1 MAPLIYFGNTPYRSG
16 ISTADAD
23 DPASWLD
30 TGVFDPNAKSEKEAR
45 KMMMLKKLEKK
56 KRATIV
62 HSEHRT
68 ASLRLLK
75 TDKEEHDRLVHNELH
90 TTQEIRTAASHHTH
104 GHKMLAELML
114 NDPTLNEL
122 SGGHQLKHNLSP
134 APSPVKK
141 KQSRPY
147 TPNEAIGIPTSNY
160 QSDRWV
166 TSVSIKPAH
175 KKNSTVRL
183 GFSGHSPEAK
193 KGRTELKRCEAI
205 DSYDTKRLLGTPVIV
220 PEGILKEQRASALF
234 RSIGEFPHRDRV
246 PLSEK
251 ISVGKELSRKPDT
264 LKTTRAGGFTWLA
277 TNPDMP
283 YKPNNVL
290 DSSYIKSELAWLKSS
305 AFIKGNDKRPRTKGL
320 ISSELSKMTRP
331 TILDF
336 VPLVNRKEYRDNILG
351 GGVPS
356 NKMKEGN
363 PNSVRN
369 RSIQLSRFR
378 ELDRGDLD
386 TIHSGDGDSVTGS
399 LQSLSQEVEGRRMA
413 NIEVKAP
420 GGGTFETAERPI
432 TITKRLRENILRSRG
447 VVATIDL

>member
-1 MAPLIYFGNTPYRSG
+1 MPLFVSRS
-16 ISTADAD
+16 
-23 DPASWLD
+23 
-30 TGVFDPNAKSEKEAR
+30 
-45 KMMMLKKLEKK
+45 
-56 KRATIV
+56 
-62 HSEHRT
+62 
-68 ASLRLLK
+68 
-75 TDKEEHDRLVHNELH
+75 
-90 TTQEIRTAASHHTH
+90 
-104 GHKMLAELML
+104 
-114 NDPTLNEL
+114 
-122 SGGHQLKHNLSP
+122 
-134 APSPVKK
+134 

-166 TSVSIKPAH
+166 ASVSIKPAH

-220 PEGILKEQRASALF
+220 PEGVLKEQRASALF

-399 LQSLSQEVEGRRMA
+399 LQSLSQDVEGEGSAVLGWESGRKGSVGSLERSQSMKSLQQNDQPETHQQHRTALNAGSPQHCQHNHRQSWIIKNNHSRPLTSVGLTGRRMA